1 MLMGETMQ
9 IKIGINKAFLSVN
22 KQIIIKFSI
31 LFLLSFLV
39 SRVSVAD
46 HLMPFGAAFIAAA
59 FLNKKNV
66 NSFAI
71 FLGSLLSVFV
81 LWNQASLSHLVLFS
95 ILYGILCLTVVVKLK
110 GHKLT
115 ILTAALLAY
124 SITIAIFSKG
134 LLYDSLMWIF
144 EVGISVVMIFVFN
157 IAFKLHPG
165 QKTRTVLM
173 DDEIISITFVCLV
186 VVLGLSDIIFVGVYL
201 RNIAAILVTLIF
213 AYTGGLAVGSAV
225 GIMLGFGVLLT
236 GGDVAYMSNLA
247 MGALVAGL
255 MNKTNR
261 FVCGIGFLIINAI
274 MTFYINNSAIVII
287 PLVDSL
293 VAIGIFVVLP
303 KKFLEFVGTFV
314 DANLSRMHTQ
324 KINIQRFRELTVG
337 RLKEIS
343 NIFANASYVFS
354 KPDQK
359 QNDFALAVR
368 SVRERACRE
377 CTLFNYCWQNGNAA
391 AEEFK
396 RAYLEYRQNGY
407 CELSVGFARKC
418 MKEHTVNNTLNDVF
432 YLHRINE
439 KVARQISASKRVVGE
454 QLLGVSKVISSLGRE
469 FELDINFMSDYE
481 RVIRNRLEAAGI
493 RVNEVSVEGVGENVF
508 ACVKVHSCG
517 GTGACNTRI
526 KNIVSNTLGR
536 KMELERQLCQMSGE
550 YCELKYLPKK
560 KFTVTA
566 HAISI
571 QKHGNRVCG
580 DAYITTEL
588 RDGRFMLLLCDG
600 MGSGDRAAERSEAAV
615 TLAKNF
621 YNAGFEDATV
631 ISSIN
636 KLLMLSSPDDTYST
650 MDLCM
655 IGRHLGEAVFTKIG
669 APKSFVWRSGGMISI
684 NACAL
689 PIGILEEVKPTVKNM
704 DLKDGDM
711 IVMFSDGI
719 SDLAVDLNAFV
730 KNCIAYETP
739 ENAAGELIRAALE
752 ASGGY
757 AHDDMTV
764 IVAKVR
770 IA

>member
-1 MLMGETMQ
+1 MQ
-9 IKIGINKAFLSVN
+9 IKIGINKAFFSLN

-46 HLMPFGAAFIAAA
+46 HLMPFGAAFMAAA

-66 NSFAI
+66 NTFAI

-81 LWNQASLSHLVLFS
+81 LWNDASLSHLVLF
-95 ILYGILCLTVVVKLK
+95 GMQFAILCVTVLVKLK
-110 GHKLT
+110 EHRLAVM
-115 ILTAALLAY
+115 TATLLAY
-124 SITIAIFSKG
+124 SITIAVFSKG

-144 EVGISVVMIFVFN
+144 EAGISVVMVFVFS
-157 IAFKLHPG
+157 IAFRLHPG
-165 QKTRTVLM
+165 QKMRTVLM

-186 VVLGLSDIIFVGVYL
+186 VVLGLSDIAFLGVYL
-201 RNIAAILVTLIF
+201 RNIAAILITLIF
-213 AYTGGLAVGSAV
+213 AYTGGLAVGAAV
-225 GIMLGFGVLLT
+225 GVMLGFGVLLT
-236 GGDVAYMSNLA
+236 GGDVAYMANLA

-255 MNKTNR
+255 LNRSNR

-314 DANLSRMHTQ
+314 DANLSRLHTQ
-324 KINIQRFRELTVG
+324 KINIKRFRELTVG

-354 KPDQK
+354 KPEAK
-359 QNDFALAVR
+359 PNDLSLAVR
-368 SVRERACRE
+368 SVRERVCRE
-377 CTLFNYCWQNGNAA
+377 CTLHNYCWQNGNGA
-391 AEEFK
+391 AEEFR

-407 CELSVGFARKC
+407 CELSGGFAKKC

-432 YLHRINE
+432 YLYRMNE
-439 KVARQISASKRVVGE
+439 KVAKQVAASKRVVGE

-493 RVNEVSVEGVGENVF
+493 RVSEVSVEGVGENVF
-508 ACVKVHSCG
+508 ACVRVHSCG
-517 GTGACNTRI
+517 GTGACNARI
-526 KNIVSNTLGR
+526 KNIVSGVLGR
-536 KMELERQLCQMSGE
+536 KMELEKQLCQMSGE
-550 YCELKYLPKK
+550 SCELKYLPKK

-580 DAYITTEL
+580 DAYVTMEL

-600 MGSGDRAAERSEAAV
+600 MGSGERAAERSEAAV
-615 TLAKNF
+615 VLAKNF
-621 YNAGFEDATV
+621 YNAGFEDNTV

-655 IGRHLGEAVFTKIG
+655 IDRHLGEAVFTKIG
-669 APKSFVWRSGGMISI
+669 APRSFIWRSGGMITIS
-684 NACAL
+684 ACAL
-689 PIGILEEVKPTVKNM
+689 PIGILDEVKPTVKNV

-711 IVMFSDGI
+711 IIMFSDGI
-719 SDLAVDLNAFV
+719 SDLAVDLNEFV
-730 KNCIAYETP
+730 KNCVAYENP

-757 AHDDMTV
+757 AHDDITA

-770 IA
+770 MV

>member
-1 MLMGETMQ
+1 MQ
-9 IKIGINKAFLSVN
+9 IKIGINKAFFSLN
-22 KQIIIKFSI
+22 KQIIIRFSI

-46 HLMPFGAAFIAAA
+46 QLMPFGAAFIAAA

-66 NSFAI
+66 NTFAI

-81 LWNQASLSHLVLFS
+81 LWNDSSLHHLVLFS
-95 ILYGILCLTVVVKLK
+95 ILYGILCITVLVKLK
-110 GHKLT
+110 SSMVT
-115 ILTAALLAY
+115 VLTAVLLAY
-124 SITIAIFSKG
+124 SITIAVFAKG
-134 LLYDSLMWIF
+134 LIYDSLMWIF

-165 QKTRTVLM
+165 KKTRTVLM

-186 VVLGLSDIIFVGVYL
+186 VVLGLSDITFVGVYL
-201 RNIAAILVTLIF
+201 RNIAAILITLIF

-225 GIMLGFGVLLT
+225 GVMLGFGVLLA
-236 GGDVAYMSNLA
+236 GGDVAYMANLS

-255 MNKTNR
+255 LNKSNR
-261 FVCGIGFLIINAI
+261 FVGGIGFLLINAI

-303 KKFLEFVGTFV
+303 KKFLEFIGTFI
-314 DANLSRMHTQ
+314 DANLSRLHTQ
-324 KINIQRFRELTVG
+324 KINIKRFRELTVG

-354 KPDQK
+354 KAEPK
-359 QNDFALAVR
+359 TNDFALAVR
-368 SVRERACRE
+368 SVRERVCRE
-377 CTLFNYCWQNGNAA
+377 CTLHNYCWQSGKEA
-391 AEEFK
+391 AEEFR

-407 CELSVGFARKC
+407 CELSAGFARKC
-418 MKEHTVNNTLNDVF
+418 MKEHTVTGTLNDVF
-432 YLHRINE
+432 YLHRMNE
-439 KVARQISASKRVVGE
+439 KVAKQVTASKKVVGE
-454 QLLGVSKVISSLGRE
+454 QLLGVSKVIASLGRE

-481 RVIRNRLEAAGI
+481 RVIRNRLEASGI
-493 RVNEVSVEGVGENVF
+493 RVSEVSVEGVGDNIV

-517 GTGACNTRI
+517 GTGACNARI
-526 KNIVSNTLGR
+526 KSIVSNVLGR
-536 KMELERQLCQMSGE
+536 KMEPEKQLCQMSGE
-550 YCELKYLPKK
+550 TCELKYLPKK

-566 HAISI
+566 HAISL

-580 DAYITTEL
+580 DAYVTMEL

-600 MGSGDRAAERSEAAV
+600 MGSGERAAERSEAAV
-615 TLAKNF
+615 TLARNF
-621 YNAGFEDATV
+621 YNAGFEDSTV

-655 IGRHLGEAVFTKIG
+655 IDRKLGEAVFTKIG
-669 APKSFVWRSGGMISI
+669 APKSFIWRSGGMLSI
-684 NACAL
+684 NGCAL
-689 PIGILEEVKPTVKNM
+689 PIGILDEVKPTVKSV
-704 DLKDGDM
+704 DLKDGDL

-719 SDLAVDLNAFV
+719 SDLAVDLNEFV
-730 KNCIAYETP
+730 KNCVAYESP

-770 IA
+770 II